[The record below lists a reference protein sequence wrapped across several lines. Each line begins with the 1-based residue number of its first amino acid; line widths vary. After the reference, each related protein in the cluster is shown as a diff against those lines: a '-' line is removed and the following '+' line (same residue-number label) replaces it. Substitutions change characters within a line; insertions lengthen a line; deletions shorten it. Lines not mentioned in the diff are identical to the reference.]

1 MIGAP
6 GPRSLAAPLRVP
18 LLHALEAAPTEFGQ
32 AVALL
37 AACGVDDVLRL
48 PVGIIDRLLLQAHRL
63 VVGRDLEAVFSC
75 TACGTL
81 NALPLGPGDVPAYEP
96 RWAWCGPGAGLR
108 EPIGAD
114 LLDLPGDPEQAAL
127 ELSRRCWIGPAG
139 AERDDDALDR
149 AEQSLCGPVHIRC
162 VDCRAPVDGWLDV
175 QQLVTAPITMTSAAS
190 SSFRCARSIESTRRS
205 RLSRL
210 RWLLFAARWGGIP
223 RIPPSRPVRTA
234 RPRKPRRKR

>member
-1 MIGAP
+1 
-6 GPRSLAAPLRVP
+6 
-18 LLHALEAAPTEFGQ
+18 LHAVEAAPTEFDQ

-37 AACGVDDVLRL
+37 TACGVDDVLRL

-96 RWAWCGPGAGLR
+96 RSAWCGPGAGLR

-162 VDCRAPVDGWLDV
+162 VDCGAPVDGWLDV
-175 QQLVTAPITMTSAAS
+175 QQLVTAAVAAVVTDVDVE
-190 SSFRCARSIESTRRS
+190 IH
-205 RLSRL
+205 LI
-210 RWLLFAARWGGIP
+210 AARYGWDLATIEALPERRRVRLAALAGGAL
-223 RIPPSRPVRTA
+223 V
-234 RPRKPRRKR
+234 